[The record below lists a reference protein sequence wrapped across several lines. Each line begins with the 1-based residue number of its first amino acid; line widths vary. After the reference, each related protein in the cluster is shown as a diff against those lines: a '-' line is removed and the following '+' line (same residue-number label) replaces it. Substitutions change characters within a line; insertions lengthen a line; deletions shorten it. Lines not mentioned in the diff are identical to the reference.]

1 MMSGVAAIDC
11 DPLNA
16 ELARTKGAFDNWA
29 SNVVSAADQ
38 LRDNHKRNIFELTS
52 ELNPFA
58 VCIDS

>member
-11 DPLNA
+11 DQLNA

-29 SNVVSAADQ
+29 TNVVSAADQ

-52 ELNPFA
+52 ELNHFA
-58 VCIDS
+58 VCIDN